1 MTEYGL
7 SAFKKKTGKDA
18 SEDKRAVQRLRRE
31 AERVKI
37 VLSQQHQDKMEIE
50 NFFEGETLSVPLT
63 RARFEELNL
72 DLFKATLNPV
82 KQVLE
87 DSHRRKEQVD
97 EVVLVG
103 GSSRIPKVQQLL
115 KDFFNG
121 KEPNR
126 AINPDEAIACAVTS

>member
-1 MTEYGL
+1 
-7 SAFKKKTGKDA
+7 
-18 SEDKRAVQRLRRE
+18 
-31 AERVKI
+31 
-37 VLSQQHQDKMEIE
+37 MEIE